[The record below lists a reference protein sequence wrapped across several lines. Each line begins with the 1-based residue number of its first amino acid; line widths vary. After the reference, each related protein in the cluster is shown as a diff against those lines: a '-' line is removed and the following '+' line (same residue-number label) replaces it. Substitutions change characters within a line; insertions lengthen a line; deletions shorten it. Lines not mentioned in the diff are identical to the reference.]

1 MNYIKLNIQLFGAS
15 NSATKSDLKS
25 SAGNK
30 ATITVSFTEKDYTDT
45 DIANNTTT
53 VTVTGTYTQNTGY
66 WSQISSPMLYIDWYD
81 DKRATWTN
89 ITSKNVTAVAKGE
102 TVTISGSLSVPHKDD
117 GSLIGKA
124 RTRWV
129 YTKSSTLVPTSATV
143 TTSDTT
149 MTTVPRK
156 NTISSTSAYIQE
168 YPTIKIDKKAP
179 SSETKVTWSC
189 SGNGV
194 NKSGT
199 VKDKTSATSITDWP
213 IPTSVYS
220 CISSTGKTA
229 NITLTAETFVNGK
242 SVGTNTTTLT
252 ATVKQDY
259 NIPSVSLSVVDVNS
273 ATRDLTGN
281 ENVVVLNASTMRCTY
296 SATAKNGATI
306 SSATLNDTALTS
318 GSATISGTK
327 DFAKPTTRTFTLN
340 VTDSRGFPKSE
351 PKGLNK
357 VDYFVPTL
365 NATIER
371 NTPTDGK
378 VNINIRGKFYNG
390 SFGKSSNGFVLHY
403 RYAEKGATLPAWI
416 NITPT
421 PSGNDFSVDLQ
432 LEGFNYQKAYTVQV
446 QMSDSLNTITKNQ
459 DISVGRPSP
468 WWDKENLYVDGH
480 YYKRDSKGVMR
491 QNSTLLDAIEIP
503 TTHNINDYVN
513 QPGFYYGSE
522 VGNYSNVPITGNGG
536 FTLQVSKDANGVVR
550 QVFSKLRENANNR
563 NRYSYLTFERY
574 YTTNW
579 TAWNCINGYINCYSD
594 TGDYGW
600 YKVLTLG
607 VTSGYGDTSGLIAIK
622 SSAVGPT
629 NALGILAFTY
639 YDNGTPSITLLTG
652 NIAPSRVVAIKKSD
666 NTVDICVLTS
676 SAYTNLGIEILSLRM
691 HNYVQ
696 TTPTFLGIESNLPSG
711 TKIKCRQSD
720 SNHYSSG
727 DTYSISGH
735 CALPGLLT
743 GSAKSIHFT
752 IFTPKDLS
760 DINTISINSYNLDI
774 RHPNGG
780 YIATALTSVSGTI
793 QALKRSPNII
803 DIAITLNTATSFTNN
818 TPVSVAVNSM
828 TLTFT

>member
-30 ATITVSFTEKDYTDT
+30 ATITVSFTESNYTDT

-53 VTVTGTYTQNTGY
+53 VTVTGTYTQNTGN
-66 WSQISSPMLYIDWYD
+66 WSQISTPMLYVDWYD

-89 ITSKNVTAVAKGE
+89 VASKNVTAVNKGQ
-102 TVTISGSLSVPHKDD
+102 TITISGSLSVPHKDD

-129 YTKSSTLVPTSATV
+129 YTKSSTLVPTSGTV

-156 NTISSTSAYIQE
+156 NTISSTSAYIE
-168 YPTIKIDKKAP
+168 EKPTITIGKKA
-179 SSETKVTWSC
+179 SSSTTTVTWSC
-189 SGNGV
+189 TGNGV
-194 NKSGT
+194 TKSGT
-199 VKDKTSATSITDWP
+199 VATKTSASSITSWA
-213 IPTSVYS
+213 IPKDVYS

-229 NITLTAETFVNGK
+229 TITLTATTYIGST

-252 ATVKQDY
+252 ATIKQDY
-259 NIPSVSLSVVDVNS
+259 NIPSVSLSIVDVNS
-273 ATRDLTGN
+273 TTKNLTGN

-306 SSATLNDTALTS
+306 SSATLNNTALTS

-327 DFAKPTTRTFTLN
+327 DFAKPTTRTFALN
-340 VTDSRGFPKSE
+340 VTDSRGFPNSVAKD
-351 PKGLNK
+351 LNK
-357 VDYFVPTL
+357 IDYFVPTL

-432 LEGFNYQKAYTVQV
+432 LEGFDYQKAYTVQV

-480 YYKRDSKGVMR
+480 YYKRDDNGVMR
-491 QNSTLLDAIEIP
+491 RNSTNLDAIRIP
-503 TTHNINDYVN
+503 DDMSLNDSSLII
-513 QPGFYYGSE
+513 PGVYYGYDASYYWSAP
-522 VGNYSNVPITGNGG
+522 VTSGG
-536 FTLQVSKDANGVVR
+536 FTLEVFRSADGVVCQR
-550 QVFSKLRENANNR
+550 FTKHRENTGSKS
-563 NRYSYLTFERY
+563 RYSHATFERY

-579 TAWNCINGYINCYSD
+579 TGWTCVSGLIHAYSD
-594 TGDYGW
+594 DGDYGW

-607 VTSGYGDTSGLIAIK
+607 STAGYGDTKCTLMLKTGGVDGGNLNAIIAF
-622 SSAVGPT
+622 
-629 NALGILAFTY
+629 NY
-639 YDNGTPSITLLTG
+639 YNNDDYSF
-652 NIAPSRVVAIKKSD
+652 RVVSSNVSSDWFLAIKKSD
-666 NTVDICVLTS
+666 NTIDICVWTGSMYSPLDVNILALNGNVVDMTPV
-676 SAYTNLGIEILSLRM
+676 YLGNEA
-691 HNYVQ
+691 
-696 TTPTFLGIESNLPSG
+696 NLPSG
-711 TKIKCRQSD
+711 TKIPFKDSSD
-720 SNHYSSG
+720 WHNMSFVNGWYNHSNAYSLGQYKKVGNQVFIRGFVTGGSADLVTTLPEGFRPVRSFYDIYVKDNNVFGTIIIESSG
-727 DTYSISGH
+727 RIRLWNYAS
-735 CALPGLLT
+735 
-743 GSAKSIHFT
+743 
-752 IFTPKDLS
+752 
-760 DINTISINSYNLDI
+760 NSWN
-774 RHPNGG
+774 
-780 YIATALTSVSGTI
+780 
-793 QALKRSPNII
+793 
-803 DIAITLNTATSFTNN
+803 SFTLSFF
-818 TPVSVAVNSM
+818 VD
-828 TLTFT
+828 